1 MVDWE
6 NAVRSLDRAEP
17 SRYLHTGARLVRRA
31 KSTMGD
37 GQFLEIV
44 ILAMLAGFIFLRLRS
59 VLGRRTGNEKPP
71 LGGIFSRRREGA
83 DKKTEKTEN
92 VVRLPQRERDA
103 AGAAFAD
110 GNTALA
116 AGLTQ
121 IQVADSSFEPASFLS
136 GAKIAFEMVVTS
148 FANRDLDTL
157 RPMVNDEVFRNF
169 SDAIKAHEA
178 KGETAETTLLAI
190 KASEIVEAGMSSKIA
205 EVTVKF
211 VSEMVTIVRDKDGAI
226 LSGDSRSPQT
236 VTDLWTFARSTASS
250 DPNWTLIATRSPN

>member
-1 MVDWE
+1 
-6 NAVRSLDRAEP
+6 
-17 SRYLHTGARLVRRA
+17 
-31 KSTMGD
+31 MGD

-71 LGGIFSRRREGA
+71 GGIFSRRRELE
-83 DKKTEKTEN
+83 DKKTEKSEK
-92 VVRLPQRERDA
+92 VVRLPQRGREADA
-103 AGAAFAD
+103 GTAFAD
-110 GNTALA
+110 GDTALA
-116 AGLTQ
+116 VGLTQ
-121 IQVADSSFEPASFLS
+121 IQVADSSFDPASFLS
-136 GAKIAFEMVVTS
+136 GAKIAFEMIVTS

-169 SDAIKAHEA
+169 SDAIKAYDA

-190 KASEIVEAGMSSKIA
+190 KAAEVVEAGMSGKIA

-250 DPNWTLIATRSPN
+250 DPNWTLIATRNPN

>member
-1 MVDWE
+1 
-6 NAVRSLDRAEP
+6 
-17 SRYLHTGARLVRRA
+17 
-31 KSTMGD
+31 MGD

-59 VLGRRTGNEKPP
+59 VLGRRTGSEKPP
-71 LGGIFSRRREGA
+71 GGIFSRRRAGE
-83 DKKTEKTEN
+83 DKKTDKTEN
-92 VVRLPQRERDA
+92 VVRLPKRGRDA
-103 AGAAFAD
+103 DDGTAFAD

-121 IQVADSSFEPASFLS
+121 IQVADSSFDPGSFLS
-136 GAKIAFEMVVTS
+136 GAKIAFEMIVTS

-169 SDAIKAHEA
+169 SDAIKAYDA

-190 KASEIVEAGMSSKIA
+190 KASEIVEAGMSGKIA
-205 EVTVKF
+205 EVTIKF
-211 VSEMVTIVRDKDGAI
+211 VSEMVTIVRDKDGAV

-250 DPNWTLIATRSPN
+250 DPNWTLIATRNPN